1 MADLTSLE
9 NSLLLAKKFM
19 NHEKLQTTTN
29 NSTRDERPMRE
40 SMVDRSVPEPMLETP
55 SLPQNSVHGQMPQ
68 EQSNPRL
75 NNLTPHASLTEESIN
90 NSRLPDAIKEAMIS
104 HPIPDIQSQSNLNPD
119 FIDRV
124 SKKMNDTDY
133 TLQGMRNTAN
143 PTLQE
148 PLRETQRKVKKSPIP
163 SPNATVDSN
172 DLKNEIKTLIS
183 ESLDE
188 LIENK
193 VNKML
198 MTSTNIKETIHFR
211 VGNKLFTGKI
221 SKVKTIKS

>member
-1 MADLTSLE
+1 
-9 NSLLLAKKFM
+9 M
-19 NHEKLQTTTN
+19 NHEKLQTTSN
-29 NSTRDERPMRE
+29 ISTLDERPMRE
-40 SMVDRSVPEPMLETP
+40 SMVERSVPEPMLETP
-55 SLPQNSVHGQMPQ
+55 SFPQNSVQQSQMQQ
-68 EQSNPRL
+68 EQTNPRL
-75 NNLTPHASLTEESIN
+75 NNLTPHASITEESIN

-133 TLQGMRNTAN
+133 TIQGMRNTAN

-148 PLRETQRKVKKSPIP
+148 PLRESQPKVKKSPIP